1 MFIGVMKCKKCK
13 CRRRTWLLTTGT
25 PPGAKATLMAGSAGD
40 IRLCMDTS
48 SAWWQS
54 ARSWMT
60 WPARVCVGVVVCMI
74 LCFCI
79 SAALLRTVFSCI
91 VTVCALVL
99 QKIESDSRDSACE
112 PAPSL
117 LLRSSLTHAHR
128 CIGPRNQPGRC
139 LHTGWSGEGRVPMPF
154 SLPVLFSYVS
164 GPQRVSDF
172 VESIWNCL

>member
-1 MFIGVMKCKKCK
+1 MLEKYVCAWTRRLLGGRARDRWMTRYDSRL
-13 CRRRTWLLTTGT
+13 RRR
-25 PPGAKATLMAGSAGD
+25 
-40 IRLCMDTS
+40 
-48 SAWWQS
+48 
-54 ARSWMT
+54 
-60 WPARVCVGVVVCMI
+60 PARVCVCRVCMF
-74 LCFCI
+74 CAFCI
-79 SAALLRTVFSCI
+79 SAAVLRAVFSCI
-91 VTVCALVL
+91 VAVYALWCS

-112 PAPSL
+112 PAPSP

-172 VESIWNCL
+172 VESTWNCL